1 MNKTRKILK
10 VKNLL
15 WRKRYS
21 KYYNEVHEYE
31 LYAQKKFSMLN
42 AIVFLIYS
50 AAGCIWNGLFLGSQ
64 ITGNLLCFCVSLFSM
79 VDYVICSTF
88 LKRHIKYAAMVA
100 NIYILLLG
108 KMLLSID
115 LMWNEMSGGNVSHAL
130 LICSLVSTATLS
142 IMPSHYALIIT
153 GVVMLD
159 AIECIAAAQEAVM
172 VLNNL
177 VDGIWMAVFCIVM
190 NIVYSKYQYSEFAR
204 KDELKL
210 ESSKDQL
217 TQLYNRRY
225 MEKYFR
231 MHAKTECTC
240 AIMMLDLENFK
251 EANDIYGHETGDEVL
266 CIVSDILRNNFR
278 NKDCVARLGEEEFA
292 VFLSEIPKNA
302 VTERIRTMLG
312 RFPIVIGGEERVDVS
327 VSIGIAYKN
336 PGELADY
343 SKLCN
348 RADEAMYMA
357 KNLGKGK
364 AVVCA
369 ERNMQEVV
377 E

>member
-1 MNKTRKILK
+1 
-10 VKNLL
+10 
-15 WRKRYS
+15 
-21 KYYNEVHEYE
+21 
-31 LYAQKKFSMLN
+31 
-42 AIVFLIYS
+42 
-50 AAGCIWNGLFLGSQ
+50 
-64 ITGNLLCFCVSLFSM
+64 
-79 VDYVICSTF
+79 
-88 LKRHIKYAAMVA
+88 
-100 NIYILLLG
+100 
-108 KMLLSID
+108 
-115 LMWNEMSGGNVSHAL
+115 
-130 LICSLVSTATLS
+130 
-142 IMPSHYALIIT
+142 
-153 GVVMLD
+153 
-159 AIECIAAAQEAVM
+159 
-172 VLNNL
+172 
-177 VDGIWMAVFCIVM
+177 
-190 NIVYSKYQYSEFAR
+190 
-204 KDELKL
+204 
-210 ESSKDQL
+210 
-217 TQLYNRRY
+217 